1 MLHLLD
7 SDNPSAA
14 FPNIN
19 LAEKEPNGLLAVGGD
34 LSPERLINAY
44 RHGIFPWYS
53 DGQPILW
60 WSPNPRTILR
70 PKQLK
75 VSRSLQKTLR
85 NKPFFVSFDHH
96 FDHVVRNCAS
106 PRDDGNGTWITT
118 EMEAAYIRLHE
129 QQIAHSVEVWFEG
142 ELVGGLY
149 GVAIGRVFFGES
161 MFSRISNASKV
172 GFVHLVSHLIQWGYQ
187 LIDCQVY
194 SKHLSSLG
202 AQEVTRDSFSE
213 ELRRWCNQPSLEGKW
228 FSTLKAP
235 LYTLK

>member
-7 SDNPSAA
+7 PDNPSAS
-14 FPNIN
+14 FPNVN
-19 LAEKEPNGLLAVGGD
+19 LAEKEPNGLLALGGD

-53 DGQPILW
+53 DDQPILW

-85 NKPFFVSFDHH
+85 NKAFFVSFDRH
-96 FDHVVRNCAS
+96 FDHVVKNCAS
-106 PRDDGNGTWITT
+106 PRGDGNGTWITT
-118 EMEAAYIRLHE
+118 EMEAAYMQLHE
-129 QQIAHSVEVWFEG
+129 QHIAHSVEVWFEG
-142 ELVGGLY
+142 KLVGGLY

-161 MFSRISNASKV
+161 MFSRMSDASKV
-172 GFVHLVSHLIQWGYQ
+172 GFVHLTSHLIGWGYQ

-194 SKHLSSLG
+194 SDHLSSLG
-202 AQEVTRDSFSE
+202 AQEITRDCFSDD
-213 ELRRWCNQPSLEGKW
+213 LKHWCNLPGLEEQW
-228 FSTLKAP
+228 PTILKSP
-235 LYTLK
+235 LYALE